1 MMENKPYIYIGNKI
15 YAMNLQ
21 KIADFCLVSD
31 KLKNKESEVTEG
43 YEVTDENG
51 PELVSKVVR
60 EIKTNGN
67 PQNDTIKYDLI
78 RIFIDTVLAAEG
90 MMPEMTTG
98 MKIAFN
104 TLVENGFL
112 YEITD

>member
-1 MMENKPYIYIGNKI
+1 MNKPYIYIGNKI

-43 YEVTDENG
+43 YEVTDDNG

-78 RIFIDTVLAAEG
+78 RIFIDVVLGAEG
-90 MMPEMTTG
+90 ILPEMTTG

-104 TLVENGFL
+104 TLLANDFI
-112 YEITD
+112 YEITEK

>member
-1 MMENKPYIYIGNKI
+1 MMEFKPYVHIGNKI

-43 YEVTDENG
+43 YEVNDENG

-60 EIKTNGN
+60 EIKTNGKPN
-67 PQNDTIKYDLI
+67 LGKITSFKNL
-78 RIFIDTVLAAEG
+78 TVDFASATLTALASAH
-90 MMPEMTTG
+90 
-98 MKIAFN
+98 
-104 TLVENGFL
+104 LV
-112 YEITD
+112 I

>member
-1 MMENKPYIYIGNKI
+1 MENKPYVYIGNKI

-67 PQNDTIKYDLI
+67 PQNDTINYDLI
-78 RIFIDTVLAAEG
+78 RIFIDVILSADG
-90 MMPEMTTG
+90 ILPEMTIG

-104 TLVENGFL
+104 TMLENDFL

>member
-1 MMENKPYIYIGNKI
+1 MNKPYIYIGNKI

-43 YEVTDENG
+43 YEVTDDNG

-78 RIFIDTVLAAEG
+78 RIFIDVVLGAEG
-90 MMPEMTTG
+90 ILPEMTTG

-104 TLVENGFL
+104 TLLENDFL
-112 YEITD
+112 YEITE

>member
-1 MMENKPYIYIGNKI
+1 MSRKPYIYIGNSV

-43 YEVTDENG
+43 YEVTDDNG

-78 RIFIDTVLAAEG
+78 RLFIDAVLSAEG
-90 MMPEMTTG
+90 ILPEMTTG

-104 TLVENGFL
+104 TLLDNGFI
-112 YEITD
+112 YEITEE

>member
-1 MMENKPYIYIGNKI
+1 MNKPYIYIGHKI

-43 YEVTDENG
+43 YEVTDDNG

-78 RIFIDTVLAAEG
+78 RIFIDVVLGAESIL
-90 MMPEMTTG
+90 PEMTTG

-104 TLVENGFL
+104 TLLENDFL
-112 YEITD
+112 YEITE

>member
-1 MMENKPYIYIGNKI
+1 MLDNNFIYIGQKI
-15 YAMNLQ
+15 YAMDLQ
-21 KIADFCLVSD
+21 RIADFCLVSD
-31 KLKNKESEVTEG
+31 KLKNRESEVTEG
-43 YEVTDENG
+43 YEVNDENG

-78 RIFIDTVLAAEG
+78 RIFIDVVLSAEG
-90 MMPEMTTG
+90 IVPEMTTG

-104 TLVENGFL
+104 TLLANGFI
-112 YEITD
+112 YEIN

>member
-1 MMENKPYIYIGNKI
+1 MSRKPYIYIGNSI

-43 YEVTDENG
+43 YEVTDDNG

-78 RIFIDTVLAAEG
+78 RLFIDAVLASEG
-90 MMPEMTTG
+90 ILPEMTIG
-98 MKIAFN
+98 AKIAFN
-104 TLVENGFL
+104 TLLDNGFI
-112 YEITD
+112 YEITEE

>member
-1 MMENKPYIYIGNKI
+1 MENKPYVYIGNKI

-78 RIFIDTVLAAEG
+78 RIFIDTVLALWHTP
-90 MMPEMTTG
+90 M
-98 MKIAFN
+98 
-104 TLVENGFL
+104 L
-112 YEITD
+112 Y

>member
-1 MMENKPYIYIGNKI
+1 MENKPYVYIGNKI

-78 RIFIDTVLAAEG
+78 RIFIDVILSADG
-90 MMPEMTTG
+90 ILPEMTIG

-104 TLVENGFL
+104 TMLENDFL